1 MTAATGKPPEGEKKG
16 KDKEKKDL
24 PPCKVLFKSQV
35 YQFGSKLASLQGA
48 FQHILGGGQKTSP
61 NNGC

>member
-24 PPCKVLFKSQV
+24 PPCKVLVLSQKKSLV
-35 YQFGSKLASLQGA
+35 C
-48 FQHILGGGQKTSP
+48 IKTCARWWSEGFLLLWQLS
-61 NNGC
+61 NS

>member
-24 PPCKVLFKSQV
+24 PPCKVSFFAPYKSI
-35 YQFGSKLASLQGA
+35 K
-48 FQHILGGGQKTSP
+48 HILGGGQKASSY
-61 NNGC
+61 NGC

>member
-24 PPCKVLFKSQV
+24 PPCKVLVLSLKSLLCIQ
-35 YQFGSKLASLQGA
+35 K
-48 FQHILGGGQKTSP
+48 HMLGGCQKASP
-61 NNGC
+61 YYGC

>member
-24 PPCKVLFKSQV
+24 PPCKATFHLKEVLLLIE
-35 YQFGSKLASLQGA
+35 KLS
-48 FQHILGGGQKTSP
+48 GGG
-61 NNGC
+61 

>member
-24 PPCKVLFKSQV
+24 PPCKARFHLEELLLIE
-35 YQFGSKLASLQGA
+35 KLS
-48 FQHILGGGQKTSP
+48 GGG
-61 NNGC
+61 